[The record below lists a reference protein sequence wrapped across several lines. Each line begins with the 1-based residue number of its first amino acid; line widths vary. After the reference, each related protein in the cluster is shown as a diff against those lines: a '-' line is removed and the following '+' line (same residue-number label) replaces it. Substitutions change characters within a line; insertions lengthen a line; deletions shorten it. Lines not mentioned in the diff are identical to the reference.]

1 MMEDKTSGHLR
12 FGNHQGLSASEEE
25 QIPVTTEQILALFD
39 TLGLRATR
47 TRRLI
52 AERLATF
59 AASGADFTVQELW
72 QELRKVDLQLGRA
85 TVYRAVEVLMSQGMF
100 HCLPFADGSYRYR
113 LCGGNHH
120 HHVTCTQCQRVAE
133 VSVCLPPELL
143 ATIAVTTDF
152 AIEGH
157 LLELFGR
164 CADCRELQ
172 RTSAPINSTAQR

>member
-1 MMEDKTSGHLR
+1 MMEDKT
-12 FGNHQGLSASEEE
+12 FGLLKFDTDQGLSASEDEH
-25 QIPVTTEQILALFD
+25 IPVTTDKILALFD
-39 TLGLRATR
+39 MLGLRATR

-59 AASGADFTVQELW
+59 ALIGADFTVQELW
-72 QELRKVDLQLGRA
+72 QELRKVDPQLGRA

-113 LCGGNHH
+113 MCGGSHH

-143 ATIAVTTDF
+143 AAIAVTTDF

-164 CADCRELQ
+164 CPDCRDSS
-172 RTSAPINSTAQR
+172 RMNSSQ